1 MDTDELSTE
10 AYKGIITEADKYNHD
25 LTLQFGLLASS
36 CKNEKE
42 YLVKAKSLIKE
53 IHKLDKSA
61 LSDMF
66 FDSPPDKKKLH
77 LTLEKIL
84 ANISAINKI
93 PENKRHY
100 DF

>member
-10 AYKGIITEADKYNHD
+10 TYKGIIIEANKFNHD
-25 LTLQFGLLASS
+25 LALQFGLIASS

-42 YLVKAKSLIKE
+42 YLMQSEGLIKE
-53 IHKLDKSA
+53 IQNLDKST

-84 ANISAINKI
+84 TNISEIKKI

>member
-10 AYKGIITEADKYNHD
+10 THKGVIIEADKFNHD
-25 LTLQFGLLASS
+25 LALQFGLMASS
-36 CKNEKE
+36 CKNEKA
-42 YLVKAKSLIKE
+42 YLIKAKSLIKE
-53 IHKLDKSA
+53 IQKLDKPT

-66 FDSPPDKKKLH
+66 FGLPPNKKKLY

-84 ANISAINKI
+84 INISEIKKI